1 MRRIVGGLAPPL
13 SGLGWAV
20 RVGIL
25 GVRVGPYLGL
35 KGYGDRIG
43 TGEWRPMVM
52 IFFRALWAGG
62 EAHSRLAEIDE
73 ERYGVLT
80 GQGEEANGKVNG
92 VELNEI

>member
-1 MRRIVGGLAPPL
+1 MLCAVSWEVWPLRYLVLA
-13 SGLGWAV
+13 
-20 RVGIL
+20 
-25 GVRVGPYLGL
+25 GPYLGL